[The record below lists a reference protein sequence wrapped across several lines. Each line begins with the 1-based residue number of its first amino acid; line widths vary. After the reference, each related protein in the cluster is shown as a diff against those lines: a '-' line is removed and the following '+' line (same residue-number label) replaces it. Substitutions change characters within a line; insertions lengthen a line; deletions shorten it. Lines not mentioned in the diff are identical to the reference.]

1 MQETDVAGGFYGAEK
16 RDFRRKGRG
25 TFLRLFWTAIIFF
38 LSKVSKIGSRQDM
51 QQLAQIARIRA
62 YNLVSFLEN
71 RIYGLKV
78 WKSRINRVYDN
89 LEFNKGFYI

>member
-25 TFLRLFWTAIIFF
+25 TFLRFFWTATIFF
-38 LSKVSKIGSRQDM
+38 LSKVSKIGSRQDV
-51 QQLAQIARIRA
+51 QQLAQIARIRP

-71 RIYGLKV
+71 RIYGLKL
-78 WKSRINRVYDN
+78 WKSPIHGMSEN